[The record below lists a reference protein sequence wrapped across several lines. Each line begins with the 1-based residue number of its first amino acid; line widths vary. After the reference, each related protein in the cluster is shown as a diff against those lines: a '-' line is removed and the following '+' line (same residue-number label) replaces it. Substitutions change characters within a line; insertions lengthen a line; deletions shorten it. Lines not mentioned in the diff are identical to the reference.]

1 MTGLSCFKKVMHGML
16 VITYTNSF
24 DELTSEDDFDKIQV
38 LSSHIESS
46 DEFFLAPVAGLHRS
60 EILTLEQKEI
70 ERKRVA
76 RVVALV
82 SGILFLVSVT
92 LVAVSLYMSKDI
104 DEIGECIA
112 MSNHDSTIW

>member
-1 MTGLSCFKKVMHGML
+1 MKGITWLHKVMHGML

-24 DELTSEDDFDKIQV
+24 DEITSEDDFDKIQV

-46 DEFFLAPVAGLHRS
+46 GEFFLAPIAGLHRREVLS
-60 EILTLEQKEI
+60 LEQKEI

-104 DEIGECIA
+104 DEIGK
-112 MSNHDSTIW
+112 